1 MPLDAEA
8 ATRAYIDGLGSE
20 ALAMSA
26 AYTAAG
32 HWMILWSLLV
42 SVVAT
47 LIIVRLGIT
56 DRLWAFLEKRRW
68 ALRTFLTAAGF
79 FLVSAILTLPWTVYE
94 AWWHE
99 RSYQRTQQP
108 LADFFL
114 QNAIAMALNVVLAA
128 LFFLGVY
135 ALIRRAGRRW
145 WLWSGG
151 LAAGAAATLLLL
163 SPTLIEPLF
172 NDYQPV
178 PEGAVRD
185 AVLVMAAEADI
196 PADRIFLYDG
206 SRQSNNFTANVSGI
220 GGAARIA
227 ISDVALTQASLDEVR
242 AVTGHEV
249 GHYVLGHVWRMVFV
263 LSGLAILLFFLADRL
278 FPGFARL
285 LGSDTRQIDD
295 PRGIPVLILLLSVL
309 GTLAMPVTNGVVRIG
324 ETEADIY
331 SLQTVNLP
339 DALASALVKTAEYRY
354 PRPHPVQEILFYS
367 HPSVERRVRRAMEW
381 KAAHPPGKD
390 WNPGP

>member
-1 MPLDAEA
+1 MPLDADA
-8 ATRAYIDGLGSE
+8 ATRAHIDGLGSE

-42 SVVAT
+42 SVLVT
-47 LIIVRLGIT
+47 LTIVRLGIT
-56 DRLWAFLEKRRW
+56 DRLWAFLEERRW

-79 FLVSAILTLPWTVYE
+79 FLVSAIITLPWTVYE

-99 RSYQRTQQP
+99 RSYHRTEQP
-108 LADFFL
+108 LADFLL
-114 QNAIAMALNVVLAA
+114 QNAIAMAVNVVLAA

-135 ALIRRAGRRW
+135 ALIRRAGRHW

-151 LAAGAAATLLLL
+151 LAAGAIATLLLF

-227 ISDVALTQASLDEVR
+227 ISDVALTRASLDEVR

-249 GHYVLGHVWRMVFV
+249 GHYVLGHVWRMVFA
-263 LSGLAILLFFLADRL
+263 LSGLAMLLFFLADRL
-278 FPGFARL
+278 FADVARL
-285 LGSDTRQIDD
+285 LCSDTRQIDD

-324 ETEADIY
+324 ETEADMY
-331 SLQTVNLP
+331 SLQRVNLP

-381 KAAHPPGKD
+381 KAAHPPGKG
-390 WNPGP
+390 WHPGP